1 MFKIKLFVK
10 KHKAIISMV
19 LISGI
24 AIAFY
29 LSYQSAVAHAKQL
42 IPVPVT
48 NKYMSSGQTIQ
59 ESDITYIELPAA
71 AIIGNIYTDPQEIVG
86 KAVSSYDSLAENS
99 LFYKALIK
107 PAEEMKDVSLYEL
120 KAGEIAIPVNTDI
133 QSSYANSILP
143 GHQIDLYFSGTGIE
157 PNSEDQK
164 EKVVY
169 GELVEAARVLAVYD
183 EAGVKMG
190 QLDAGDATTIVVALS
205 YEDADLVGRA
215 KHFGDVF
222 PVISFESIHGITG
235 NTFYDRARMKDAIY
249 QRTIDLQLRMPAEV
263 DHE

>member
-10 KHKAIISMV
+10 KHKAIVSMV
-19 LISGI
+19 LIAGI

-29 LSYQSAVAHAKQL
+29 LSYQSAVTHAKQL
-42 IPVPVT
+42 ISVPVT
-48 NKYMSSGQTIQ
+48 NKYMSAGQIIN
-59 ESDITYIELPAA
+59 ESDITYMELPAA
-71 AIIGNIYTDPQEIVG
+71 AVIENIYTEPQDIIG
-86 KAVSSYDSLAENS
+86 KVVNSYDSLAEKS

-107 PAEEMKDVSLYEL
+107 PSEEMKDVSLYDL
-120 KAGEIAIPVNTDI
+120 KAGEIAITVNTDI

-164 EKVVY
+164 EKIVY

-183 EAGVKMG
+183 EAGIKMG
-190 QLDAGDATTIVVALS
+190 QLGVGDAATIVVALS

-222 PVISFESIHGITG
+222 PVISFESMHGITG

-249 QRTIDLQLRMPAEV
+249 QRTIDLQLRMPAEEN
-263 DHE
+263 HE